1 MYSFCPEDLSFKAVI
16 CPQGHRD
23 TFVTMIQWTWQHRY
37 ILSDNFIPVPGSALP
52 WSDPVKTTLLCLSRV
67 LSFSGQPVNVS
78 AVGLWHMDQHGWA
91 QSGHQSADKD
101 PRGRGWFSLPGGEF
115 LSCLMLWIFQSAAS
129 NSSVSGTVVLPPP
142 HSSFT
147 LLRERYGNRLSVAIT
162 SCFWRQA
169 LCSLHS
175 TGFNIV
181 Q

>member
-1 MYSFCPEDLSFKAVI
+1 MSTVTSRPFCHHDTVISTTALHPKWLFYSGTGLC
-16 CPQGHRD
+16 
-23 TFVTMIQWTWQHRY
+23 
-37 ILSDNFIPVPGSALP
+37 SALLWP
-52 WSDPVKTTLLCLSRV
+52 RKNDTPLLIKV
-67 LSFSGQPVNVS
+67 LSFLGQPVNVS

-129 NSSVSGTVVLPPP
+129 NSSVSGVVVLPPP

-147 LLRERYGNRLSVAIT
+147 LLRGRYGNRLSVAIT